1 MRNGKLSAPEH
12 LLQLFDLVV
21 GEFLGAAVVKE
32 GPGVGEGPG
41 VDLQWRTDAINPPAV
56 ITGLSRARYLDADA
70 ALQLELQADHVHLG
84 RGAQQAQLGHL
95 GAHLVDGHLDGA
107 QVALVLVHD
116 GDSLLHVRETVG
128 GCRETE
134 LLFTSHKTHK
144 NSSKRG
150 GRRGR

>member
-1 MRNGKLSAPEH
+1 MTCS
-12 LLQLFDLVV
+12 
-21 GEFLGAAVVKE
+21 GAE
-32 GPGVGEGPG
+32 T
-41 VDLQWRTDAINPPAV
+41 RINPPTV
-56 ITGLSRARYLDADA
+56 ITGLSRARYLDTDA

-128 GCRETE
+128 GCRETA

-144 NSSKRG
+144 SSSKRG
-150 GRRGR
+150 DAEAGKQPRQAAAYMMALPREQNVRGYYLWR